1 VASVDLVPAAALTI
15 ALPPHRGDRLVPEPS
30 PVDREL
36 QALAADLRKLES
48 EYTMYFAGRA
58 PRPPYESRARVEQTI
73 KRLERTPYEAQV
85 HRFQFGAVQAR
96 FAAFAEL
103 WDRAVRAR
111 EEGRPT
117 PFTRQAPGTTGAQA
131 PQPGTVVHTTALS
144 NPVGQLDKLRDLYDA
159 LMDARREAGHDPVP
173 FHRFADLV
181 KRQVADLQERYRSE
195 EVSFRVVV
203 QEGKVSFKARP
214 GGGAAP
220 VAPETPP
227 D

>member
-1 VASVDLVPAAALTI
+1 M
-15 ALPPHRGDRLVPEPS
+15 PEPS

-36 QALAADLRKLES
+36 QALAGDLRKLES
-48 EYTMYFAGRA
+48 EYTMYFAGRS
-58 PRPPYESRARVEQTI
+58 PRPPYESRARVEQAI
-73 KRLERTPYEAQV
+73 KRLERTPYEAQL
-85 HRFQFGAVQAR
+85 HRFQFGVVQAR

-117 PFTRQAPGTTGAQA
+117 PFTRQGSGPAAAAAPT
-131 PQPGTVVHTTALS
+131 PGTVVHTTSLS

-159 LMDARREAGHDPVP
+159 LMDARRETGHDPVP

-181 KRQVADLQERYRSE
+181 KRQVTELQERYRSE

-214 GGGAAP
+214 GGPAVP
-220 VAPETPP
+220 RDSDDPPE
-227 D
+227 

>member
-1 VASVDLVPAAALTI
+1 M
-15 ALPPHRGDRLVPEPS
+15 PEPS

-36 QALAADLRKLES
+36 QSLAADLRKLES